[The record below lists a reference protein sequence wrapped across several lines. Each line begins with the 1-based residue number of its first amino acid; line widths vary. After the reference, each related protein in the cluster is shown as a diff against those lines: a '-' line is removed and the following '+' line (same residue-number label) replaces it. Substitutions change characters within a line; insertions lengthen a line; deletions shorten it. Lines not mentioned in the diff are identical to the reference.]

1 LIEKEN
7 QELSS
12 SDPTSPKQHS
22 THLHSHSKLSTAE
35 RRSMEISIS
44 DFMSTS
50 GKRNGSNWEHLKLH
64 LAIGR
69 RNASNPATSL
79 YVFPLS
85 PVYPRGSDL
94 VSRMWPIRLSANKF
108 TSIR

>member
-1 LIEKEN
+1 
-7 QELSS
+7 
-12 SDPTSPKQHS
+12 
-22 THLHSHSKLSTAE
+22 
-35 RRSMEISIS
+35 MEISIS

-85 PVYPRGSDL
+85 PVYPPGF
-94 VSRMWPIRLSANKF
+94 WPRQQIQDVANSSFSQQVHKYQIVELKLRCESNMLISVCF
-108 TSIR
+108 CV